1 MSQKKVVL
9 AYSGGL
15 DTSVILKWLQ
25 EEKNLDVVT
34 YTADMGQGDIPD
46 DLEEKAKSFG
56 ASKVIIDDLSEEF
69 VSDYVYPMF
78 RCNTLYEG
86 EYLLGTAIARPLIA
100 KQLVRIA
107 ESENTNIISH
117 GATGKGNDQIRF
129 EIGAH
134 ALNSD
139 IQVIAPWREWNM
151 SSRTDL
157 MNYCKEHQI
166 PMPASKAEEPPFSM
180 DENLLHISYEGGV
193 LEDLST
199 PPPEDMWLKVKSIE
213 DAKDEAEE
221 IKITFE
227 NGDPIAVDDKSLSAA
242 EILKKLNLIGGNH
255 GIGRIDIVESRATGM
270 KSRGCYETPG
280 GTILLKARRAMESLC
295 LSRDEIVKKDS
306 LMPSYAKLIYD
317 GLWWSNDRVSLQ
329 KQIDNF
335 ATKVSGSVVIK
346 LLKGNVIS
354 LGKESKN
361 SLYDENKASF
371 EESGGFSNQDMQDYI
386 KAVSYTHLTLPT
398 IRSV

>member
-1 MSQKKVVL
+1 MSSKKVIL

-25 EEKNLDVVT
+25 EEKNLDVIT

-46 DLEEKAKSFG
+46 DLEERAKGFG
-56 ASKVIIDDLSEEF
+56 AVKVVVDDLSNEF
-69 VSDYVYPMF
+69 VSNYVFPMF

-100 KQLVRIA
+100 KRLVDIA
-107 ESENTNIISH
+107 NTEGTNLISH

-129 EIGAH
+129 EMGAH
-134 ALNSD
+134 ALNPK
-139 IQVIAPWREWNM
+139 IQVIAPWREWDL

-213 DAKDEAEE
+213 AAKSEPE
-221 IKITFE
+221 IINIKFQ
-227 NGDPIAVDDKSLSAA
+227 NGDPIAINDIAMSAA
-242 EILKKLNLIGGNH
+242 EILKNLNSLGSVH

-295 LSRDEIVKKDS
+295 LTRDNIIEKDS

-317 GLWWSNDRVSLQ
+317 GLWWSNKRIELQ
-329 KQIDNF
+329 NQIDLVSE
-335 ATKVSGSVVIK
+335 KVSGSVSLK
-346 LLKGNVIS
+346 LFKGNIIS
-354 LGKESKN
+354 LGKESQN

-371 EESGGFSNQDMQDYI
+371 EAKGGFSNEDMAEHI
-386 KAVSYTHLTLPT
+386 KTNILKFD
-398 IRSV
+398 I

>member
-69 VSDYVYPMF
+69 VSDCVYPMF

-134 ALNSD
+134 ALNSN

-335 ATKVSGSVVIK
+335 AAKVSGSVVIK

-386 KAVSYTHLTLPT
+386 KENILKFD
-398 IRSV
+398 R

>member
-1 MSQKKVVL
+1 MSAKKVVL

-25 EEKNLDVVT
+25 EEKNLEVIT
-34 YTADMGQGDIPD
+34 YTADMGQGDIPE
-46 DLEEKAKSFG
+46 DLEERAKGFG
-56 ASKVIIDDLSEEF
+56 ASKVIVDDLSDEF
-69 VSDYVYPMF
+69 VSNYVFPMF

-100 KQLVRIA
+100 KRLVEIA
-107 ESENTNIISH
+107 NQEGTNFIAH

-129 EIGAH
+129 EMGAH

-139 IQVIAPWREWNM
+139 IQVIAPWREWDL

-157 MNYCKEHQI
+157 MNYCKENQI

-213 DAKDEAEE
+213 KANSEPE
-221 IKITFE
+221 IVNIKFQ
-227 NGDPIAVDDKSLSAA
+227 NGDPVAINENALTDA
-242 EILKKLNLIGGNH
+242 EILKNLNDLGCAH

-295 LSRDEIVKKDS
+295 LTRDNIIEKDS

-317 GLWWSNDRVSLQ
+317 GLWWSNKRIELQ
-329 KQIDNF
+329 NKIDSISE
-335 ATKVSGSVVIK
+335 KVSGSVSLK
-346 LLKGNVIS
+346 LYKGNVIS
-354 LGKESKN
+354 LGKESQN

-371 EESGGFSNQDMQDYI
+371 EAKGGFSNEDMAEHI
-386 KAVSYTHLTLPT
+386 KTNIL
-398 IRSV
+398 RFDK